1 MSCKWII
8 GAGTPLEMAHASWCQ
23 AFPDARIEKISIAQN
38 AQYAFELGPLDVLDP
53 AEGLMFVAFD
63 ERFGN
68 FKRVE
73 LMQAAMERG
82 FKLASFVSPRAMVA
96 GGVRIGP
103 NAFVGDGA
111 IVGHGSRIDYNSVL
125 LPGVCLGSGVHVRA
139 SCWLESAVVVGDGA
153 QIGAHSIL
161 RSGALVAA
169 GVQVGRGCELGWPRR
184 YDNDIAAK
192 TVYDTRYDAPIHV
205 YG

>member
-1 MSCKWII
+1 M
-8 GAGTPLEMAHASWCQ
+8 
-23 AFPDARIEKISIAQN
+23 
-38 AQYAFELGPLDVLDP
+38 
-53 AEGLMFVAFD
+53 AFD

-111 IVGHGSRIDYNSVL
+111 IVGHGCRIDYNCFL
-125 LPGVCLGSGVHVRA
+125 LPGVCLGSDVHLRA

-184 YDNDIAAK
+184 YDKDIAAK
-192 TVYDTRYDAPIHV
+192 TVYDPRYDAPILV

>member
-1 MSCKWII
+1 MACRWII
-8 GAGTPLEMAHASWCQ
+8 GAGAALERAHESWCRS
-23 AFPDARIEKISIAQN
+23 FPDSKIEKIPLVQN
-38 AQYAFELGPLDVLDP
+38 AQYEFDLEPLNAISP
-53 AEGLMFVAFD
+53 GEGSAFVAFD

-111 IVGHGSRIDYNSVL
+111 IVGHGSRIDYNCFL
-125 LPGVCLGSGVHVRA
+125 LPGVCLGSGVHLRA

-184 YDNDIAAK
+184 YDKDIAAK
-192 TVYDTRYDAPIHV
+192 TVYDPRYDAPIHV

>member
-8 GAGTPLEMAHASWCQ
+8 GAGMPLEMAHASWCQ

-38 AQYAFELGPLDVLDP
+38 AQYAFEPGPLDELNP
-53 AEGLMFVAFD
+53 AEGSMFVAFD

-96 GGVRIGP
+96 SGVRIGP

-111 IVGHGSRIDYNSVL
+111 IVGHGSRIDYNCFL
-125 LPGVCLGSGVHVRA
+125 LPGVCLGSGVHLRA

-184 YDNDIAAK
+184 YDKDIAAK
-192 TVYDTRYDAPIHV
+192 TVYDPRYGAPILV